1 MTTQDG
7 FWSNLKQFGDR
18 QLPAMVVQTPAGEP
32 HALGFRLVYHP
43 KAGADL
49 ALDGKSIGRVT
60 WQDGCVKFDPPLS
73 GKDKSQTLDDD
84 PLEWAS
90 LARKR
95 IGHS

>member
-18 QLPAMVVQTPAGEP
+18 QLPAMAVQTLAGES

-43 KAGADL
+43 KVGADL
-49 ALDGKSIGRVT
+49 ALDGKSIGRVS
-60 WQDGCVKFDPPLS
+60 WKDGCVKFDPPLS
-73 GKDKSQTLDDD
+73 GKDKSQTLDAD
-84 PLEWAS
+84 LREWAS

-95 IGHS
+95 LSHS